1 MNKIRK
7 FFKIEE
13 RQSTIKREIVG
24 GITTFLAMAYILFV
38 NPSILAAAG
47 MNPDGVFLATALA
60 AAFATLAMALIAN
73 LPIALAPGMGL
84 NAFFAFTLVIGMGLS
99 WQKALAAVL
108 VSGVLY
114 LIISLVGLRKLIVKS
129 IPQSLKYAVGAG
141 IGFFIAFVGL
151 TSSGIIIA
159 DGSTFVALG
168 DLGSPVVLLALF
180 GIFLVVALLSLKVKG
195 AILLGMVGT
204 AVLGIILGLL
214 KVEGM
219 PVYGGIIGATPSF
232 NGMFGKAFSEIGWV
246 LTTGAGWIA
255 IISFLFVDFF
265 DTAGTL
271 LSVTN
276 QMDFLTEKDIDKAN
290 IVDATST
297 IAGAIL
303 GTSTTTSYIESLAG
317 TAAGA
322 RTGLASVVTGLLFVL
337 AIFFAPL
344 LSVVTASVTTCALV
358 IVGVMMT
365 KSLAKIEWEDWPIAV
380 AAFVTI
386 IFMILTYSIS
396 NGIGFGFIA
405 YIIAM
410 LSSRTDKDVV
420 QEDLEGNELKKKK
433 TRSRAKEVH
442 WMFYVVGG
450 LFVLY
455 YVLSIFI

>member
-1 MNKIRK
+1 MTKIRK

-38 NPSILAAAG
+38 NPSILSATG
-47 MNPDGVFLATALA
+47 MDPNGVFLATALA
-60 AAFATLAMALIAN
+60 AAFATFAMALLAN

-99 WQKALAAVL
+99 WEKALAAVL

-114 LIISLVGLRKLIVKS
+114 LIISLVGLRKLIVKA

-141 IGFFIAFVGL
+141 IGFFIAFIGL
-151 TSSGIIIA
+151 TGAGIIQA
-159 DGSTFVALG
+159 NPDTYVALG
-168 DLGSPVVLLALF
+168 DLSNPTVLLALF
-180 GIFLVVALLSLKVKG
+180 GILLTVALLSLKVKG
-195 AILLGMVGT
+195 AILFGMLGT
-204 AVLGIILGLL
+204 AVLGIIIGLFD
-214 KVEGM
+214 VQGM
-219 PVYGGIIGATPSF
+219 PEFGGILSADLGF
-232 NGMFGKAFSEIGWV
+232 HGLFGKAFSELGWV
-246 LTTGAGWIA
+246 LTHGVGWLA

-276 QMDFLTEKDIDKAN
+276 QMEFLTEKDIDKAN

-297 IAGAIL
+297 IAGAVL
-303 GTSTTTSYIESLAG
+303 GTSTTTSYIESLSG

-322 RTGLASVVTGLLFVL
+322 RTGLASIVTGLLFVL
-337 AIFFAPL
+337 AIFFSPL
-344 LSVVTASVTTCALV
+344 LSVVTSAVTACAMV

-365 KSLAKIEWEDWPIAV
+365 KSLGKIEWDVWPV
-380 AAFVTI
+380 AFSAFITI

-405 YIIAM
+405 YVVAM
-410 LSSRTDKDVV
+410 LCS
-420 QEDLEGNELKKKK
+420 KK
-433 TRSRAKEVH
+433 AKEIH
-442 WMFYVVGG
+442 WMMYVVSG
-450 LFVLY
+450 LFVVY
-455 YVLSIFI
+455 YILTTLFL